1 MRSQGSSAELAH
13 RRELAIHRL
22 LDGYA
27 VEEVADFLEV
37 DASTVR
43 RWRAGFVRDGWAGLR
58 ARPVPGRPTKLTR
71 TQEKIVLRWLDDP
84 PTAFGFTTEL
94 WTAARLADLIRQEW
108 GVDLSPRYLPRWLRR
123 RGFSP
128 QKPERVPHERNDE
141 GIAAWLRD
149 DWPRIK
155 KTRRPAGPAS
165 FSSTKVGS

>member
-1 MRSQGSSAELAH
+1 MRSSGSSAELE
-13 RRELAIHRL
+13 RRRLLAVRRI
-22 LDGYA
+22 LDGYS
-27 VEEVADFLEV
+27 VEEVAEFLGV
-37 DASTVR
+37 DAGSVR
-43 RWRAGFVRDGWAGLR
+43 RWRAAFVRDGWAGLR

-84 PTAFGFTTEL
+84 PTAFGFSTEL

-108 GVDLSPRYLPRWLRR
+108 GIALSPRYLPRWLRR

-141 GIAAWLRD
+141 ALAAWVRD

-155 KTRRPAGPAS
+155 KTPRPAGPAS
-165 FSSTKVGS
+165 FSSTKAGC